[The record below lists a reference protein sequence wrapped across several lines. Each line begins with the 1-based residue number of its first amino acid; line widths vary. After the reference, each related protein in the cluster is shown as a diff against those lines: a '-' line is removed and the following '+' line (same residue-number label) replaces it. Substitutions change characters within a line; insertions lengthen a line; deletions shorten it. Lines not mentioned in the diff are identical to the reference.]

1 MLYLSL
7 LFIVLALALVHNYK
21 TRDQHQNQPIKPTER
36 IAKFSLIVLI
46 LTVLINAILL
56 VILFSPK
63 PSSHQGGFGSHGF
76 WGYFIMIF
84 VLSIPALL
92 LAVVGLIL
100 KNNLSKMVISIL
112 ASIPI
117 GIAIYILYTMR
128 DKISDLIALW

>member
-21 TRDQHQNQPIKPTER
+21 TRDQHQNQPTKPTKR
-36 IAKFSLIVLI
+36 IAKFSLIVSI
-46 LTVLINAILL
+46 LTVLINVILL

-63 PSSHQGGFGSHGF
+63 PSSHQGGFGSPGY

-100 KNNLSKMVISIL
+100 KNNLSKLVISIL
-112 ASIPI
+112 ASIPM
-117 GIAIYILYTMR
+117 GIVIYILYTMR